1 MKLPWSYWFAKKRSA
16 RTGDEPSLYKDL
28 MLEWLITYMHKHE
41 QLNTTQSDFVRLE
54 TNKDKGMDIEE
65 LLDCWRKDGII

>member
-1 MKLPWSYWFAKKRSA
+1 MKLPWAYWIKNKKSR
-16 RTGDEPSLYKDL
+16 RTGNEPSLYKDM
-28 MLEWLITYMHKHE
+28 MLEWLVTYMRKHE

-65 LLDCWRKDGII
+65 LLDCWRKDGLI